1 MYPHQHGAD
10 WPSIA
15 LNKQVRTLPEEFSS
29 RGYVT
34 GAFSSNASWIV
45 PEHLGKGFLR
55 FDAYIPEDIVRR
67 TTIGRGI
74 GVFTDKV
81 KLHPGGRGK
90 KAPVVMR
97 EFLRFLDDYPGRPFF
112 VYLCFM
118 DVNRSLYA
126 RWFNAY
132 FLREAPQS
140 EVFEGYEAGLRELD
154 GHIGRLWEQLQN
166 RGLLENTI
174 VVITSDHGQSFGTDV
189 CQDHF
194 PIGHGTS
201 LYPEQT
207 RIPLL
212 VIYPPKVPAGRIMHE
227 TVSLRST
234 AATIIRLAEIADSP
248 FRSRSWPL
256 PTAVADDF
264 PKAASQALMTLRYAP
279 YNIDSVVSN
288 GWQYIDDFS
297 TQPNHELLFNLNTDL
312 IAAHNLNDKSEV
324 MVTMRNLL
332 QRLMID
338 GEATSAASS
347 TALPATH
354 QSDTGSDRK

>member
-1 MYPHQHGAD
+1 MYPYQHGAD

-15 LNKQVRTLPEEFSS
+15 LDKQVRTLPEEFSS

-34 GAFSSNASWIV
+34 GAFSSNASWVV
-45 PEHLGKGFLR
+45 PEHLGKGFMR
-55 FDAYIPEDIVRR
+55 FDAYMLEDIVRR
-67 TTIGRGI
+67 TVAGRGL
-74 GVFTDKV
+74 GVFTDKI
-81 KLHPGGRGK
+81 KLHPAGRGK

-97 EFLRFLDDYPGRPFF
+97 EFLQFLDDYPERPFF

-118 DVNRSLYA
+118 DVNRSLHA

-154 GHIGRLWEQLQN
+154 KNIGRLWEQLRS

-174 VVITSDHGQSFGTDV
+174 VVITSDHGQSFGKGV
-189 CQDHF
+189 YQDHF

-207 RIPLL
+207 RVPLF

-234 AATIIRLAEIADSP
+234 AATIMRLADIADSP
-248 FRSRSWPL
+248 FHSPSWPL
-256 PTAVADDF
+256 PTEVSGDFHAAAD
-264 PKAASQALMTLRYAP
+264 QALMTLRYAP

-288 GWQYIDDFS
+288 GWQYINDFS
-297 TQPNHELLFNLNTDL
+297 TQPKQELLFDLNTDL
-312 IAAHNLNDKSEV
+312 VAAHNLSDQSEI

-332 QRLMID
+332 QRLIID
-338 GEATSAASS
+338 GEATSAAAN
-347 TALPATH
+347 TVLPTTH
-354 QSDTGSDRK
+354 QSGTGSSR

>member
-1 MYPHQHGAD
+1 MYPYQHSAD

-15 LNKQVRTLPEEFSS
+15 LSTHVHILPEAFSS

-45 PEHLGKGFLR
+45 PEHVGKGFMR
-55 FDAYIPEDIVRR
+55 FEAYTPEDIVRR
-67 TTIGRGI
+67 TVIGRGI
-74 GVFTDKV
+74 GFFTEKT
-81 KLHPGGRGK
+81 KLHPAGRGK

-97 EFLRFLDDYPGRPFF
+97 EFLQFVDDYPGRPFF
-112 VYLCFM
+112 AYLCFM
-118 DVNRSLYA
+118 DVNRSLHA

-154 GHIGRLWEQLQN
+154 AHIGRLWEQLRS

-174 VVITSDHGQSFGTDV
+174 VVITSDHGQSFGSGV

-194 PIGHGTS
+194 PVGHGTS

-207 RIPLL
+207 RVPLF
-212 VIYPPKVPAGRIMHE
+212 VIYPPKIPAGRIMHE

-234 AATIIRLAEIADSP
+234 AATIMQLADIADSP
-248 FRSRSWPL
+248 FRSHSWPL
-256 PTAVADDF
+256 PTQVSGDF
-264 PKAASQALMTLRYAP
+264 SEAAGQALMTLRYAP

-297 TQPNHELLFNLNTDL
+297 TQPKQELLFNLNTDL
-312 IAAHNLNDKSEV
+312 VAAHNLHDQSEV
-324 MVTMRNLL
+324 MATMRNLL
-332 QRLMID
+332 QHLIID
-338 GEATSAASS
+338 SAATSASS
-347 TALPATH
+347 ITVLPTQP
-354 QSDTGSDRK
+354 QSDVGSDR